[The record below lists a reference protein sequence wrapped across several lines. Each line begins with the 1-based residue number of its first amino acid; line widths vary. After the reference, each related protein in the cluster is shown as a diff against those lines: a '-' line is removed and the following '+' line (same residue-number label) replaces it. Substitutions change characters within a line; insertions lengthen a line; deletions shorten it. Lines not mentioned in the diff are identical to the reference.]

1 MSSKFSSPFFQ
12 KSPLYGAYSSGAG
25 GMVTVSYNDVHQKFQ
40 NSIAENVAK
49 TYAPKNTPCDNLVQ
63 KLSDNKISNAAYET
77 LSKKCVEQNNKDEDS
92 NTESFE
98 NVTGDLRFENKM
110 GLSNYKKLNKTNPYY
125 YGKGYESIT
134 KKVNLPELPD
144 LG

>member
-49 TYAPKNTPCDNLVQ
+49 AYAPKNTPCDNLVQ

-92 NTESFE
+92 NTGSFE
-98 NVTGDLRFENKM
+98 NVTGDLPFENKM
-110 GLSNYKKLNKTNPYY
+110 GLSNYKKSNKTNPYY